1 LSKEKPKKA
10 EEEMKVPG
18 RTRTQLTINTANIVD
33 ASDGQILPSLY
44 EQIGTSLGLNTLQL
58 GTITGVRSFLQA
70 VTTPIWGW
78 WSDKH
83 SRKRVLAFGCW
94 FWGIFTLLVGLS
106 TSYIDMIIWRAITG
120 IGLAVIVPT
129 TQSIIADYFPPA
141 KRGKAFGLLGFTGV
155 IGTVFGTI
163 FATAF
168 VASGEP
174 IFGME
179 AWRFVFVL
187 WFVISMVVGL
197 FVLVVSKDPM
207 RGKMEPELVKAL
219 TWEKAEK
226 YKVKASDY
234 KKILSNKT
242 FIVLLLQGIAGSI
255 PWNAIFFMILWWEY
269 MGFDPLTAGLMFA
282 IVAFGAALG
291 NIFGGWLG
299 DKAEK
304 WRPNSGRI
312 TVAQISVFTGI
323 PMTFVIMLL
332 IPPVT
337 DSIFLYVFISAITG
351 FLAQW
356 PSAINPVIFSEIFE
370 PEIRST
376 VYSVDRVFEG
386 SFMALGTVIA
396 GWVAVIFGY
405 VAPAPGQE
413 IGMMP
418 AAVRATNMMSL
429 AYGMFFSAAIPW
441 TICLIMYTLAYK
453 TFPHDAERLRKSMEQ
468 RGKELEKMK

>member
-1 LSKEKPKKA
+1 MSKEKPKKA
-10 EEEMKVPG
+10 EEVKVPG
-18 RTRTQLTINTANIVD
+18 RTRTQVAINTANIVD

-44 EQIGTSLGLNTLQL
+44 QQIGTSLGLDSLQL

-78 WSDKH
+78 LSDKH

-94 FWGIFTLLVGLS
+94 FWGIFTLLTGLAA
-106 TSYIDMIIWRAITG
+106 SYIDMIFWRAITG

-129 TQSIIADYFPPA
+129 TQSIIADYFPPS
-141 KRGKAFGLLGFTGV
+141 KRGKAFGILGFTGV
-155 IGTVFGTI
+155 LGTVFGTI

-174 IFGME
+174 IFGIE
-179 AWRFVFVL
+179 GWRFVFVL
-187 WFVISMVVGL
+187 WFVISMLVGL
-197 FVLVVSKDPM
+197 FVLVASKDPM
-207 RGKMEPELVKAL
+207 RGKMEPELMKAL
-219 TWEKAEK
+219 TWQKAEK

-234 KKILSNKT
+234 KRILSNRT
-242 FIVLLLQGIAGSI
+242 YIVILLQGIAGSI

-269 MGFDPLTAGLMFA
+269 MNFDPLTAGLMFA
-282 IVAFGAALG
+282 VAAFGAALG
-291 NIFGGWLG
+291 NILGGWVG

-312 TVAQISVFTGI
+312 MIAQISVFAGI
-323 PMTFVIMLL
+323 PMTFVIFLL
-332 IPPVT
+332 IPPVQE
-337 DSIFLYVFISAITG
+337 SFFLYILFAAITG
-351 FLAQW
+351 LLTQW
-356 PSAINPVIFSEIFE
+356 PSANNPVIFSEIFE

-413 IGMMP
+413 ISMMP
-418 AAVRATNMMSL
+418 AAMRATNMMAL
-429 AYGMFFSAAIPW
+429 GYGMFFSAAIPW
-441 TICLIMYTLAYK
+441 AICLFFYTLAYK
-453 TFPHDAERLRKSMEQ
+453 TFPRDAERLRKSLEQ
-468 RGKELEKMK
+468 RGKEMEKTK